1 MLGTEIK
8 GKELITSDL
17 NITSW
22 EETKGKTG
30 DEWKKVSTRK
40 KVAAPMIFEGSF
52 GGHVHL
58 HNFMG

>member
-1 MLGTEIK
+1 MKSFMVASIEVNPDVGNRK

-40 KVAAPMIFEGSF
+40 K
-52 GGHVHL
+52 L
-58 HNFMG
+58 KWLLQ